1 MDWTK
6 DKLEEIFDA
15 LKGLEMAPTPNNVSI
30 MDGVYSTLREL
41 YHKAEEKK
49 DGRAEDGGTERT
61 TADPA

>member
-1 MDWTK
+1 MDGIK

-41 YHKAEEKK
+41 YHKAEDKK
-49 DGRAEDGGTERT
+49 DGRTEDGGTERT
-61 TADPA
+61 AADPA